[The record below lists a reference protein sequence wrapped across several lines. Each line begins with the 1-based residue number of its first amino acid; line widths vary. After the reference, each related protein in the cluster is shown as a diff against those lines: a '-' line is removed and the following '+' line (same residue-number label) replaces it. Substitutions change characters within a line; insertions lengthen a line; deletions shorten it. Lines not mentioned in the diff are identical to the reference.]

1 LVEGGAD
8 LHPLGPAWH
17 LEALVDLA
25 QRPGITLGMAFFLD
39 GTNIRAHQ
47 KAAGAKKGDATV
59 RSEMCARCSA
69 VLVEATAKVCVIV
82 DGCGR
87 AVAFELAPGQA
98 HKLPMAPGPLDC
110 LPDVPGWVVG
120 DSGLASDAFR
130 EPIWDLRVSNKSA

>member
-1 LVEGGAD
+1 
-8 LHPLGPAWH
+8 
-17 LEALVDLA
+17 
-25 QRPGITLGMAFFLD
+25 
-39 GTNIRAHQ
+39 
-47 KAAGAKKGDATV
+47 
-59 RSEMCARCSA
+59 MCARCSA

-130 EPIWDLRVSNKSA
+130 EPIWDLRVSNALLKGSGCLCEEHEVMGEDAEDDFAALRLAVPSGQG